1 MDTERENNTQSV
13 EDSYL
18 LILNSLFDITIE
30 SPLSSLTDLINPSL
44 LYSILLEM
52 YSIIYNNIVSQI

>member
-1 MDTERENNTQSV
+1 MDTEREDDTQFT

-30 SPLSSLTDLINPSL
+30 SPLLSITDLINPSL
-44 LYSILLEM
+44 LYKIILEM
-52 YSIIYNNIVSQI
+52 YIIYLIK